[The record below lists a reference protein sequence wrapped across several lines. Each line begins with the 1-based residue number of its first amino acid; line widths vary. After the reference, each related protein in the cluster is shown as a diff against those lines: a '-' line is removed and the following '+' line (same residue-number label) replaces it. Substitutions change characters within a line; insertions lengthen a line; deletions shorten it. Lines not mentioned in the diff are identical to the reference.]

1 MKTKKKYFSVVF
13 LVFSFLFFFFL
24 LYVEIATTNLENLWE
39 FKNKETK
46 KKLERERKRERA
58 SNRIKY
64 EIKCLILLFLL

>member
-46 KKLERERKRERA
+46 KKLERERKRK
-58 SNRIKY
+58 S
-64 EIKCLILLFLL
+64 